1 MKLKY
6 IIFAVLI
13 PLIIVGMFAVS
24 NYSSTDYEA
33 PVIEERSNSEKLTNT
48 LLATMEA
55 LKVAREDLAKAQDL
69 REQAELIEADYKELE
84 SLAYADY
91 LNVVVAIK
99 SCSAL
104 NWWNYEIT

>member
-13 PLIIVGMFAVS
+13 PLIVLGMFTVS

-48 LLATMEA
+48 LLVTMEA

-69 REQAELIEADYKELE
+69 REQAELIEEDYRELE

-91 LNVVVAIK
+91 LKVVDAISFCEEL
-99 SCSAL
+99 SC
-104 NWWNYEIT
+104 W